1 MLVADAL
8 EQITVA
14 FVQIDGRT
22 SLAETARAMAAGH
35 AATVLVV
42 DQDRCRGVA
51 TASDLL
57 RALATSPSIERGW
70 QSEVVMAISGGT
82 EPISEDERLTKVL
95 ALMRDTGCDYLPL
108 STGKGLTV
116 LSLAKVLMLENTLLR
131 REVDHLQTYIEA
143 LHDAPND

>member
-8 EQITVA
+8 EQLTVA
-14 FVQIDGRT
+14 FVQVDGRT
-22 SLAETARAMAAGH
+22 SLAETARAMAHGN

-42 DQDRCRGVA
+42 DQERCRGVVTA
-51 TASDLL
+51 TDLL
-57 RALATSPSIERGW
+57 RALTTSASIELGW
-70 QSEVVMAISGGT
+70 QSEVVMALSGDT
-82 EPISEDERLTKVL
+82 SPISQDERLTTIFT
-95 ALMRDTGCDYLPL
+95 LMRDTGREYLPL
-108 STGKGLTV
+108 STGNGLTV